1 MRNVYMRIEKGHMVA
16 LGYGKYVRAESI
28 VGLEPIADGRGPG
41 KRTKVYVEH
50 LDHPLIA
57 SRSERAI
64 LHDQVAMPTAE
75 MKVWEQQEVLHDL
88 LDAIDDLNP
97 MLRSIIR
104 DQGHWD
110 VDQFEARLREVLS
123 EEREELTD

>member
-1 MRNVYMRIEKGHMVA
+1 MGIEKGPIVA

-28 VGLEPIADGRGPG
+28 VGLEPIEEGRGPG

-50 LDHPLIA
+50 LDQPIIA

-64 LHDQVAMPTAE
+64 LSDQVAMPTVELKA
-75 MKVWEQQEVLHDL
+75 WEQQEVLHDL
-88 LDAIDDLNP
+88 LDALSELNP

-110 VDQFEARLREVLS
+110 VDQFEARLREVLCAS
-123 EEREELTD
+123 GEVPAK

>member
-1 MRNVYMRIEKGHMVA
+1 M
-16 LGYGKYVRAESI
+16 
-28 VGLEPIADGRGPG
+28 
-41 KRTKVYVEH
+41 
-50 LDHPLIA
+50 IA

>member
-1 MRNVYMRIEKGHMVA
+1 MRIEKGHMVA
-16 LGYGKYVRAESI
+16 LGYGKYIRAESI

-64 LHDQVAMPTAE
+64 LRDQVSLPKAE
-75 MKVWEQQEVLHDL
+75 MQVWEQREVLHDL

-110 VDQFEARLREVLS
+110 VDQFEARLREVLGD
-123 EEREELTD
+123 EREEPVD

>member
-1 MRNVYMRIEKGHMVA
+1 MRIEKGHMVA

-28 VGLEPIADGRGPG
+28 VGFEPIADGRGPG

-50 LDHPLIA
+50 LDHPMIA

-64 LHDQVAMPTAE
+64 LRDQVAMPTAE

-88 LDAIDDLNP
+88 LDAIGDLNP

-123 EEREELTD
+123 EEREEAAD

>member
-1 MRNVYMRIEKGHMVA
+1 
-16 LGYGKYVRAESI
+16 
-28 VGLEPIADGRGPG
+28 
-41 KRTKVYVEH
+41 
-50 LDHPLIA
+50 
-57 SRSERAI
+57 
-64 LHDQVAMPTAE
+64 

-110 VDQFEARLREVLS
+110 VDQFEARLRAVLS
-123 EEREELTD
+123 EEREEPTD